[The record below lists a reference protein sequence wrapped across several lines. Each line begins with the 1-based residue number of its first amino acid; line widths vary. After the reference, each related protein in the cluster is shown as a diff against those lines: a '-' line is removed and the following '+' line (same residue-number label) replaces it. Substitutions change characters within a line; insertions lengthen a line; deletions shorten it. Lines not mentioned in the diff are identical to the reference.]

1 MTPSRF
7 TNRHIWQ
14 VAYPVLISL
23 LMENLIGMTDT
34 AFMGRVGEVELG
46 ASALGSVY
54 YMVFFM
60 VAFGFS
66 IGSQILIGRR
76 NGEGKF
82 RDIGALFQQG
92 IFFLLGVAAV
102 MFTFSKL
109 FSADILRTV
118 IGSEAVAS
126 ATGKYIHWRVYGF
139 FFAFISLMFR
149 AFFVGIT
156 RTKIL
161 TLNSVVMVLSNVVLN
176 YVLVFGKLGFP
187 AMGIAGAAL
196 GSSIAE
202 GISALFFI
210 VYTYFKVDW
219 RQYRLF
225 QFIGLSRRLL
235 GHMLNISVWT
245 MLQSFV
251 SVGIWFVFFIAIEHL
266 GERSLAVSNIVR
278 NISAFAF
285 LTVHAFAATASSLVS
300 NLMGSREQ
308 EQVVP
313 TVRKIIR
320 LCYLIVLPLVALMM
334 LFPHPLLRLYTD
346 NADLVAASVASVR
359 VMASSYLIATP
370 AFILFN
376 AVSGTGNTRSAMLME
391 FGALLVYI
399 FYIVYIILVRQSDVA
414 LCWTSEHVYAVCV
427 LVFCYLYMKKANWQS
442 KKI

>member
-1 MTPSRF
+1 MTHSPFS
-7 TNRHIWQ
+7 NRHIWQ
-14 VAYPVLISL
+14 IAYPVLISL

-46 ASALGSVY
+46 ASALGGVFY
-54 YMVFFM
+54 LVFFM

-92 IFFLLGVAAV
+92 VFFLLCVAAV

-109 FSADILRTV
+109 FSGDILQRI
-118 IGSEAVAS
+118 IGSQAICEA
-126 ATGKYIHWRVYGF
+126 TEQYIHWRVYGF

-149 AFFVGIT
+149 AFYVGIT

-161 TLNSVVMVLSNVVLN
+161 TLNSLVMVLSNVALN
-176 YVLVFGKLGFP
+176 YVLVFGKLGLP

-202 GISALFFI
+202 AISALFFV

-219 RQYRLF
+219 RHYRLF

-235 GHMLNISVWT
+235 GHMLGISVWT

-251 SVGIWFVFFIAIEHL
+251 SVAIWFVFFIVIEHL

-278 NISAFAF
+278 NISALAF
-285 LTVHAFAATASSLVS
+285 LVVQSFAATASSLVS
-300 NLMGSREQ
+300 NLMGARQ
-308 EQVVP
+308 QNLVLP
-313 TVRKIIR
+313 TLRRIVR
-320 LCYLIVLPLVALMM
+320 LCYLIILPLTAFML

-346 NADLVAASVASVR
+346 NPDLVASAVASMR
-359 VMASSYLIATP
+359 IMASSYLIATP
-370 AFILFN
+370 AYILFN
-376 AVSGTGNTRSAMLME
+376 AVSGTGNTRPAMLME
-391 FGALLVYI
+391 FAALVVYI
-399 FYIVYIILVRQSDVA
+399 LYVVYVAVIQRADVA
-414 LCWTSEHVYAVCV
+414 ICWTSEHVYAVCV
-427 LVFCYLYMKKANWQS
+427 LAFSYLYLKKANWQS